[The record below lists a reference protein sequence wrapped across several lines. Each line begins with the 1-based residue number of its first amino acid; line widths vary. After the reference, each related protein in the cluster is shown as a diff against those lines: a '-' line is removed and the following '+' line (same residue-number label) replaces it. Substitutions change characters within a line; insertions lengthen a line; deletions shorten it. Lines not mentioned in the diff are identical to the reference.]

1 MNKGP
6 LWHGIIYLVLDGLHL
21 GTGSSHGLG
30 PDGLMNINEHGVNYI
45 HLHDVNEVSIPNIY
59 RLIPH
64 SLGSN
69 FNHKW

>member
-1 MNKGP
+1 MG
-6 LWHGIIYLVLDGLHL
+6 LYISALVGLHL

-30 PDGLMNINEHGVNYI
+30 LDGLININEHGVNYI

-59 RLIPH
+59 CLIPH
-64 SLGSN
+64 SLRTN